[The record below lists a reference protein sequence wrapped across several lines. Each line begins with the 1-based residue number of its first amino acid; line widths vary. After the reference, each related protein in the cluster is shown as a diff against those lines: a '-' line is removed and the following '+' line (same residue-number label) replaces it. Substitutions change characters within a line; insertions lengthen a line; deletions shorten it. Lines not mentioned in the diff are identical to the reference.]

1 MPFGLGTTMTSAT
14 TFPQRLTRID
24 DLMRSDHVYLSEDD
38 VCYFI
43 GEYTARKG
51 YAYSA
56 TNQLVLNFK
65 KTMDRRGLPEWHHKG
80 RAIMVAALAFRTA
93 LEPMRREMLNKLTF
107 VPIPPS
113 KAKDDPLYDDRLTQ
127 MLNLIRPDPKLDVR
141 ELIVLKHSID
151 AFHSSDVRPG
161 PDEIEGL
168 YRIDDELTQPEPDLI
183 VIVDDVLTT
192 GAHFR
197 SAQAVLSSHF
207 PTAKIIGLFIARR
220 VPDTSDFDEFES

>member
-161 PDEIEGL
+161 PDEIEGPV
-168 YRIDDELTQPEPDLI
+168 QN
-183 VIVDDVLTT
+183 
-192 GAHFR
+192 
-197 SAQAVLSSHF
+197 
-207 PTAKIIGLFIARR
+207 RR
-220 VPDTSDFDEFES
+220 